1 MSHALARHKDVLL
14 QTAQQIC
21 VWISSGLDLVDAAV
35 DAKVI
40 PGSVRGEGTLG
51 VEGKDKIYSLK
62 TKAWPVD
69 PAFG

>member
-1 MSHALARHKDVLL
+1 MRH
-14 QTAQQIC
+14 

>member
-1 MSHALARHKDVLL
+1 MRH
-14 QTAQQIC
+14 
-21 VWISSGLDLVDAAV
+21 VWISSGPNLVVVAV
-35 DAKVI
+35 DANAI

-69 PAFG
+69 PAIG